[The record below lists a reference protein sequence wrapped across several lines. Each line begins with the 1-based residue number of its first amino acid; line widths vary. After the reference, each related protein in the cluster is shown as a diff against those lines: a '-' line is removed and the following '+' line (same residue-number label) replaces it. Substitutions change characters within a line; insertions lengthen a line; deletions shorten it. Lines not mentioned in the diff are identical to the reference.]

1 MLDSLNLFRNII
13 KKGEKKGEL
22 NTIKKKIKFIFR
34 TILTLKS
41 SIKLGDFILKHNYLK
56 KTVYTYPI
64 LISKIH
70 RPYLKKNMKTSDKLN
85 VIIDTYKTIDEV
97 FNDIILEEL
106 YFNGK
111 ITLAKIVGKEESK
124 FFLSLEL
131 YPVFDKEGE
140 INLKLLDNNKIS
152 LATITFSFFK
162 TTSSKFILFLGG
174 IQGAPKEIDKDY
186 IKNATKE
193 LYGVFPKK
201 LLIEA
206 LYIIEKALNINI
218 EKFSVGNKT
227 HIYKAQRYIR
237 KRIIYSDYDS
247 FLESLKATCLDES
260 IWKLPA
266 KLNKKTIEE
275 IPSKKRSQYLKKI
288 SLIESIENQIMAKLQ
303 NIE

>member
-1 MLDSLNLFRNII
+1 MLDTLNLFRNII
-13 KKGEKKGEL
+13 KKGEKKGEF

-97 FNDIILEEL
+97 FNDVILEEV

-111 ITLAKIVGKEESK
+111 TTLAKIVGKEESE

-162 TTSSKFILFLGG
+162 TTSSKISLFLGG

-193 LYGVFPKK
+193 LYGIFPKK

-218 EKFSVGNKT
+218 EKFSVGSKT

-237 KRIIYSDYDS
+237 KRVIYSDYDS
-247 FLESLKATCLDES
+247 FLESLEAAYLKEG

-275 IPSKKRSQYLKKI
+275 IPSKKRSQHLKKI
-288 SLIESIENQIMAKLQ
+288 ALIENVEEQIIAKLQ

>member
-1 MLDSLNLFRNII
+1 MLNSLNLFRNII

-85 VIIDTYKTIDEV
+85 IIIDTYKTIDEV
-97 FNDIILEEL
+97 FNDVILEEL

-111 ITLAKIVGKEESK
+111 TTLAKIVGKEESE

-174 IQGAPKEIDKDY
+174 IQGAPKEIVKDY

-193 LYGVFPKK
+193 LYGIFPKK
-201 LLIEA
+201 LLIES
-206 LYIIEKALNINI
+206 LYLIEKALNINI

-237 KRIIYSDYDS
+237 KRIIYSDYDY
-247 FLESLKATCLDES
+247 FLASLEATCLDES

-275 IPSKKRSQYLKKI
+275 ITSKKRSQYLKKI
-288 SLIESIENQIMAKLQ
+288 SLIESIEDQIMAKLQ